1 MSASHD
7 SRAASDPTRSAWV
20 SANAGA
26 GKTYTLANRVARLL
40 LAKAKPEHILC
51 LTYTKAAAAEM
62 SGRLFEQL
70 GQWSMA
76 DDAKLVERI
85 SDIGAPPR
93 DAEGLK
99 EARRL
104 FAQALETPGGLK
116 IQTIHAFCQYLL
128 ARFPLEAGVPPSFR
142 VLDDQTARE
151 LRDEARQRVLER
163 AGSGDD
169 ALAKA
174 AAHLV
179 THASESRLQQ
189 ILDGALGGDRR
200 KFERFLSSLPE
211 SDDAMAQA
219 VRLAHGARE
228 NDTCETVADEF
239 RAAMK
244 TEEPLLREIVSWLS
258 GGTKTDSKRAELLL
272 CAIET
277 GSFENF
283 QKAFLTGEGHRFASL
298 ATKKLVDTRPDLLQ
312 HFESI
317 AERFVAAEEC
327 FRAAHAASLAEAALT
342 LANAARHEYASA
354 KRARGVL
361 DYDDLIIE
369 TLHLLERNE
378 ASGWVLY
385 KLDGGLDHILIDE
398 AQDTSPEQW
407 DIVRKLTED
416 FFAGKGARDDDA
428 RGTRTIFAVGDE
440 KQSIFS
446 FQGADPAQFDINR
459 KLFEGR
465 AADNSF
471 VDVQLPVSRRSAP
484 QILQF
489 VDEVFADPEARAGV
503 TSPGINVAHQAHRA
517 EASGRVEFWPALSP
531 SKTSE
536 PDYWLPVDVAS
547 EASPVVRLA
556 DRVAGQIK
564 TWTDGRTRLP
574 GHDKPI
580 TPGDIMVLMPR
591 REPFASELIR
601 QLKRRGVPVAGADRI
616 KLQNQIAVMDLVALG
631 RFALL
636 PEDDLNLAALLRSP
650 LIGIDEEQLFALSR
664 PRKGAL
670 WRELADRRNEL
681 ASFASAHEFLAECAA
696 RADFAPPYEFY
707 AHALAARGMRQRLL
721 ARLGAEA
728 NDAIDEFLSLALAYE
743 GLNTPSLE
751 GFLHWIER
759 GDAEIKRDMERG
771 RDEVRVMTVHGA
783 KGLEADI
790 VILPDTA
797 SLPDPPGKR
806 GDLLYTDKGVIYPVT
821 DSEAPA
827 AVKVAKAE
835 AAIEALKEHRRLLYV
850 ALTRAKDFLYVC
862 GFENKNGVKP
872 GSWYELAQRAAQSLG
887 KSVVRGDTTL
897 RVIGDAEMEAA
908 APSANLEAPRIVMPG
923 WTTTEPAPERITP
936 RLIRPSDAAGLE
948 EPGVFSPA
956 GPKAAARFRRGQ
968 LVHTLLA
975 RLPDIAQEHRRD
987 IALAYLAARDVPP
1000 EKAAGLT
1007 DETLAVISD
1016 PRFAA
1021 AFAPTARAEVAI
1033 VADLPE
1039 LGAGARASGRIDRLA
1054 VSAEEVLAID
1064 FKTNRPPPER
1074 LEDLPTIYR
1083 TQMAL
1088 YRAALAKVFPGRR
1101 IACALIWTEGPRL
1114 MALPDALLDAETA
1127 HIRARLDPGGHGS

>member
-1 MSASHD
+1 MSASLD

-40 LAKAKPEHILC
+40 LAKAEPQHILC

-62 SGRLFEQL
+62 AGRLFEQL

-76 DDAKLVERI
+76 DDRQLARRI
-85 SDIGAPPR
+85 ADIGAPPC

-104 FAQALETPGGLK
+104 FAKALETPGGLK

-128 ARFPLEAGVPPSFR
+128 ARFPLEAGVPPAFR

-169 ALAKA
+169 VLAKA

-211 SDDAMAQA
+211 IDGAIGQA
-219 VRLAHGARE
+219 IRAAHGAGLD
-228 NDTCETVADEF
+228 DTCESIDAEF
-239 RAAMK
+239 CDTMK
-244 TEEPLLREIVSWLS
+244 GEDAQLRDIVSWLAS
-258 GGTKTDSKRAELLL
+258 GTKTDVKRADILLR
-272 CAIET
+272 AVET
-277 GSFENF
+277 GTFEDF
-283 QKAFLTGEGHRFASL
+283 RKAFLTGEGHRFASL
-298 ATKKLVDTRPDLLQ
+298 ATKKLADARPDLLQ
-312 HFESI
+312 YYES
-317 AERFVAAEEC
+317 AADRFVAAEER
-327 FRAAHAASLAEAALT
+327 FRATHAASLAEAALT
-342 LANAARHEYASA
+342 LANAALHEYTAA

-361 DYDDLIIE
+361 DYDDLIIA
-369 TLHLLERNE
+369 TLRLLERDE

-407 DIVRKLTED
+407 NIVRKLTEE
-416 FFAGKGARDDDA
+416 FFAGKGARDDV
-428 RGTRTIFAVGDE
+428 REIRTIFAVGDE

-446 FQGADPAQFDINR
+446 FQGADPVQFDINR
-459 KLFEGR
+459 TLFEKR
-465 AADNSF
+465 AAENSF
-471 VDVQLPVSRRSAP
+471 VDVQLPISRRSAP

-489 VDEVFADPEARAGV
+489 VDEVFSDPAAREGV
-503 TSPGINVAHQAHRA
+503 TSSGVDVAHQAHRA
-517 EASGRVEFWPALSP
+517 DAKGRVEFWPALSP
-531 SKTSE
+531 SKIPE
-536 PDYWLPVDVAS
+536 PDYWLPVDVES
-547 EASPVVRLA
+547 EASPVARLA
-556 DRVAGQIK
+556 DRVASQIK

-616 KLQNQIAVMDLVALG
+616 KLQNQIAVMDMVALG

-650 LIGIDEEQLFALSR
+650 LIGIDEEQLFALSAS
-664 PRKGAL
+664 RKDLL
-670 WRELADRRNEL
+670 WRELSDRRGEL
-681 ASFASAHEFLAECAA
+681 ESFAFAHAFLTECLA

-707 AHALAARGMRQRLL
+707 AHVLAARGMRNRLL
-721 ARLGAEA
+721 TRLGAEA

-790 VILPDTA
+790 VILPDTT

-806 GDLLYTDKGVIYPVT
+806 GDLLYTDKGVVYPVT

-887 KSVVRGDTTL
+887 KTIVQGDATL
-897 RVIGDAEMEAA
+897 RVVGETDMEAA
-908 APSANLEAPRIVMPG
+908 PPSPILESPRFVLPD
-923 WTTTEPAPERITP
+923 WATAEPKPEHVTP

-948 EPGVFSPA
+948 EPGTFSPA

-975 RLPDIAQEHRRD
+975 RLPDIAPEHRRD
-987 IALAYLAARDVPP
+987 AALKYLAARNVPP
-1000 EKAAGLT
+1000 EDAAGLT

-1016 PRFAA
+1016 PRFAS
-1021 AFAPTARAEVAI
+1021 AFAPTARAEIAI

-1039 LGAGARASGRIDRLA
+1039 LGPGARASGRIDRLA
-1054 VSAEEVLAID
+1054 VSANEVLAID

-1074 LEDLPTIYR
+1074 VEDVPALYR
-1083 TQMAL
+1083 SQMAL